1 MGFYETVRLRAKI
14 SENRTNQ
21 EWLLKQFPNNC
32 SIQGIFDNKPASL
45 ISHWSLENTAEFDST
60 GYLETLFINSEYA
73 NFDQNATI
81 RFFNNKERVT
91 LVDSQKMICPI
102 IYSSPFFLNE
112 PHRYA
117 DFYAKAYQTKSLPD
131 IIDFI
136 KNHLIHSLRD
146 IRLIDDV
153 QRFAVHDEEFS
164 SVMDITSYGEGL
176 QRVFFISLLF
186 ASAENGILL
195 LDEIENAIHVS
206 LLDDFVTI
214 IESLANKFN
223 VQLFITSH
231 SEECINSF
239 TYHLSDINDA
249 LFCSLIKNDIAN
261 ITPRIF
267 NGAEFK
273 RLINISK
280 RDLRIAK

>member
-1 MGFYETVRLRAKI
+1 M
-14 SENRTNQ
+14 
-21 EWLLKQFPNNC
+21 
-32 SIQGIFDNKPASL
+32 
-45 ISHWSLENTAEFDST
+45 
-60 GYLETLFINSEYA
+60 
-73 NFDQNATI
+73 
-81 RFFNNKERVT
+81 
-91 LVDSQKMICPI
+91 
-102 IYSSPFFLNE
+102 
-112 PHRYA
+112 
-117 DFYAKAYQTKSLPD
+117 
-131 IIDFI
+131 FI

-146 IRLIDDV
+146 IRLIDEV

-239 TYHLSDINDA
+239 THHLSDINDT
-249 LFCSLIKNDIAN
+249 LFCSLIKNDNSN
-261 ITPRIF
+261 ITPRTF